1 METQPINLHIED
13 LQHPRQLSR
22 RVMRRQLAL
31 SMKIASIFILLLV
44 LLPLVNA
51 FLPKAAGSRVFG
63 FTASW
68 LFLAL
73 LFYPITWLLS
83 WIFIRS
89 SNRIEHEIASDMQRD
104 AQKSGD
110 AA

>member
-1 METQPINLHIED
+1 
-13 LQHPRQLSR
+13 
-22 RVMRRQLAL
+22 MRRQLSL
-31 SMKIASIFILLLV
+31 SIRVAAVFVLLLILV
-44 LLPLVNA
+44 PLINA
-51 FLPKAAGSRVFG
+51 FLPKAAGSRIFG

-89 SNRIEHEIASDMQRD
+89 SDRIEHEIATEMQRD
-104 AQKSGD
+104 V
-110 AA
+110 AAEGEQA